1 MKPKE
6 KEKTEGSKGTVYE
19 PSGKVVQTDV
29 PHGAHLQVEN
39 KDGAKWVRNGSDKDP
54 RGAPLE

>member
-1 MKPKE
+1 MEAKEKKPKDP
-6 KEKTEGSKGTVYE
+6 KGTVYE

-29 PHGAHLQVEN
+29 THGDHLQVEN